1 MKRYIY
7 QDDFKERAVILFR
20 QVGIAKASKVTHVT
34 RATLYRWNKEF
45 GDDLQLPEG
54 KDQWPELVLFIYFDI
69 YPLPDTL
76 LLFLMSHPS
85 SHPLHPNLRRT
96 HRREASANRRMAGS
110 RYHADH
116 VGNRT
121 PA

>member
-54 KDQWPELVLFIYFDI
+54 KDQWPELSENFEKGHFAPANHAI
-69 YPLPDTL
+69 PK
-76 LLFLMSHPS
+76 
-85 SHPLHPNLRRT
+85 LRK
-96 HRREASANRRMAGS
+96 
-110 RYHADH
+110 
-116 VGNRT
+116 
-121 PA
+121 